1 MNVYLPIINETLV
14 SSASIE
20 ESNFYLQPIPVW
32 PTRSYAI
39 TITPENSAKDVEI
52 SILQG
57 GVNKF
62 LKAIPYSPKI
72 EFDLSIAGT
81 VINPLTRD
89 QSLPNGGGNDLG
101 LITIAHNSKYCMA
114 VLFNADVPVHMMP
127 AIGGTNF
134 KFPVKPRI
142 PGQPYDIIMPS
153 LSWEDNRLTNYDIT
167 CEPVDDYHGPHVFP
181 TKYYLGS
188 TIDIRYIKKLT
199 VKSPSTGDTVAVA
212 EYENK
217 LPQAVANDDQ
227 MLCAARLRWNMRN
240 GQWMWYAF
248 KDYFWNEGFTY
259 MRGLGGVSEQGILTI
274 NVAYAKEFYPAFQ
287 ELLVSSNIE
296 LTLPKQFPTI
306 DEEQR
311 YKMEVTSDTGAR
323 WSGSERVYR
332 QQITLRTIGFMDNYI
347 PPVEPDA
354 PAIIPVAFTATPY
367 EQSYPYYADLNAI
380 TNVTSN
386 VKWDLVPQVD
396 WLIPVS
402 PRGGKGGKGGNIGF
416 TPVSTRRLVNP
427 STTSRTGYMH
437 FIKVGTAEQIGGIKV
452 NQNGAPAV
460 NTAPKFLPITP
471 QGGEVNSFSVNCAT
485 AGVGKLK
492 VRNMAGASGAWVN
505 LDASQL
511 EQNGG
516 DVYVNPAI
524 NLPESGGVPRSCIIR
539 TTHDITGQMADVN
552 VMQSVA
558 CPVDRYPNDFKWA
571 GKDMYAYDG
580 NAHNDNE
587 FNFTSG
593 IPYTDM
599 VGECNRSYVTNIR
612 IVRVKPNIKLKF
624 NLAQNAG
631 PGANTDRFARVNI
644 KHVPTGKIL
653 GTVVI
658 FQRAYS
664 NAPTNYVHASWDP
677 EDTRDG
683 SMHYFELITA
693 ASEMPAMNPPSQM
706 YLHNIDSLNVNGVQ
720 LNKFRIMID
729 WSLSTRTL
737 NLGASVTGTSKTI
750 QIVQYPNLDAMVIS
764 TNTHWN
770 RLAPVWAIGKGSLT
784 FNVDV
789 QAQKLNQRDEI
800 SFFRLDSWI
809 SLQSTEAHQGNP
821 YVRRFTINLAANT
834 TGAARGTEIRFQR
847 PGISDIII
855 RIEQTG

>member
-1 MNVYLPIINETLV
+1 MNVYLPIIDETLV
-14 SSASIE
+14 SSAAIGE
-20 ESNFYLQPIPVW
+20 TNFYMQPIPVW
-32 PTRSYAI
+32 PTRSYTI
-39 TITPENSAKDVEI
+39 TITPENPAKDVEI

-62 LKAIPYSPKI
+62 LKNIPYSPKI

-81 VINPLTRD
+81 IINPLTRD
-89 QSLPNGGGNDLG
+89 QSLVNGGGNDLG
-101 LITIAHNSKYCMA
+101 LITITHNSKSCLLL
-114 VLFNADVPVHMMP
+114 LFNADIPVHMMP

-142 PGQPYDIIMPS
+142 PGQSYDIIMPS
-153 LSWEDNRLTNYDIT
+153 LSWENNGLTNFDII

-188 TIDIRYIKKLT
+188 TINIRYIKKLT
-199 VKSPSTGDTVAVA
+199 VKSPNTGDTVAVA

-217 LPQAVANDDQ
+217 LPQAVANGDQ

-259 MRGLGGVSEQGILTI
+259 MRGLGGASEQGILTI

-323 WSGSERVYR
+323 WGGSERVYR

-367 EQSYPYYADLNAI
+367 EQSYPYYADINAI

-386 VKWDLVPQVD
+386 VKWDMVPQAD
-396 WLIPVS
+396 WLIIDDPAN
-402 PRGGKGGKGGNIGF
+402 GKGSIGH
-416 TPVSTRRLVNP
+416 TQVVTRRRVNP
-427 STTSRTGYMH
+427 SRASRTGYYH
-437 FIKVGTAEQIGGIKV
+437 FFKAGTTEQIGSIKI
-452 NQNGAPAV
+452 NQGGAPAV
-460 NTAPKFLPITP
+460 NVTPKFLPVSP
-471 QGGEVNSFSVNCAT
+471 EGELKSFAVSCAT
-485 AGVGKLK
+485 AGVGTLK
-492 VRNMAGASGAWVN
+492 VTNMSGASGAWVN

-516 DVYVNPAI
+516 TVKVNPAR
-524 NLPESGGVPRSCIIR
+524 NLPETGGVPRSCIIR
-539 TTHDITGQMADVN
+539 TTHNITGQLADVN

-558 CPVDRYPNDFKWA
+558 CPVDRFPNDFKWA
-571 GKDMYAYDG
+571 GKGMYAYDG
-580 NAHNDNE
+580 RARTDVT
-587 FNFTSG
+587 FAFTTG
-593 IPYTDM
+593 IPGADI
-599 VGECNRSYVTNIR
+599 VAECPQVFVSNIR
-612 IVRVKPNIKLKF
+612 IIREAPNWKLLF
-624 NLAQNAG
+624 NLAQNSG
-631 PGANTDRFARVNI
+631 DDRTARIKI
-644 KHVPTGKIL
+644 KHVPTGKVL
-653 GTVVI
+653 GTLVVL
-658 FQRAYS
+658 QRAYS
-664 NAPTNYVHASWDP
+664 APPANFVHASWEP
-677 EDTRDG
+677 TEAADG
-683 SMHYFELITA
+683 SMHYFELVTA
-693 ASEMPAMNPPSQM
+693 ASETPTMNLPSQ
-706 YLHNIDSLNVNGVQ
+706 LHLYNIDSLKVNGVQ
-720 LNKFRIMID
+720 LNKFRIMLD
-729 WSLSTRTL
+729 WCLFTRSLQI
-737 NLGASVTGTSKTI
+737 GMSVTGASKTI
-750 QIVQYPNLDAMVIS
+750 SIGQFANADAMAIS

-770 RLAPVWAIGKGSLT
+770 RLAPVWVIGKDSLT

-809 SLQSTEAHQGNP
+809 NLQSTEPHQGSP

-847 PGISDIII
+847 PGITDIII
-855 RIEQTG
+855 RIEQAG

>member
-1 MNVYLPIINETLV
+1 MNVYLPIIDKTLV
-14 SSASIE
+14 SSASSE

-32 PTRSYAI
+32 PTRSYTI
-39 TITPENSAKDVEI
+39 TITPENPAKDVEI

-62 LKAIPYSPKI
+62 LKNIPYSPKI

-81 VINPLTRD
+81 VMNPLTRD
-89 QSLPNGGGNDLG
+89 RSLVNGGGNDSG
-101 LITIAHNSKYCMA
+101 LLTIAHNSKFCLA
-114 VLFNADVPVHMMP
+114 ILFNADVSVHMMP
-127 AIGGTNF
+127 ALGGTNF

-142 PGQPYDIIMPS
+142 PGQSYDIIMPS
-153 LSWEDNRLTNYDIT
+153 LSWGNNGPTNYDIT
-167 CEPVDDYHGPHVFP
+167 CEPVDDYHGQHVFP

-188 TIDIRYIKKLT
+188 TINIRYIKKLT
-199 VKSPSTGDTVAVA
+199 IKSPDTGDTVAVA

-240 GQWMWYAF
+240 GQWFWYAF

-259 MRGLGGVSEQGILTI
+259 MRGLGGASEQGILTI

-332 QQITLRTIGFMDNYI
+332 QQITLRTTGFMDNYI

-354 PAIIPVAFTATPY
+354 PAIAPVAFTATPY
-367 EQSYPYYADLNAI
+367 EHTYPYFADINGLI
-380 TNVTSN
+380 NVNSN
-386 VKWDLVPQVD
+386 VKWDIVPQVD
-396 WLIPVS
+396 WLFPVS
-402 PRGGKGGKGGNIGF
+402 PADGKGSIGF
-416 TPVSTRRLVNP
+416 TPVSTRRTVNT
-427 STTSRTGYMH
+427 STVRRVGYIH
-437 FIKVGTAEQIGGIKV
+437 FFKVGTTEQIGGIKV

-460 NTAPKFLPITP
+460 NTTLKFLPISS
-471 QGGEVNSFSVNCAT
+471 GGESKSFTVSCVT
-485 AGVGKLK
+485 QGRGTLQ
-492 VRNMAGASGAWVN
+492 VRNMSGASGAWVN
-505 LDASQL
+505 LDTSQL

-516 DVYVNPAI
+516 DVYVNPAN
-524 NLPESGGVPRSCIIR
+524 NLPETGGVPRSCIIR
-539 TTHDITGQMADVN
+539 TTHDITGQIADVN
-552 VMQSVA
+552 AMQSVA
-558 CPVDRYPNDFKWA
+558 CPLDRHPNDFKWA
-571 GKDMYAYDG
+571 GKGMYAYDG

-587 FNFTSG
+587 FSFTSG

-599 VGECNRSYVTNIR
+599 VGECNCSYVTNIR
-612 IVRVKPNIKLKF
+612 IVRVEPNIKLKF

-631 PGANTDRFARVNI
+631 PGANTDRFARINI

-664 NAPTNYVHASWDP
+664 GAAANFVHASWDP
-677 EDTRDG
+677 AEASDG
-683 SMHYFELITA
+683 STHYFELITA
-693 ASEMPAMNPPSQM
+693 APEMPAMNLPSQM
-706 YLHNIDSLNVNGVQ
+706 YLYNIDSLTVNGVQ
-720 LNKFRIMID
+720 LNKFRVMLD
-729 WSLSTRTL
+729 WCLFKRSLQI
-737 NLGASVTGTSKTI
+737 GMSVTGVSKTI
-750 QIVQYPNLDAMVIS
+750 SIVQYANADAMTIL

-770 RLAPVWAIGKGSLT
+770 RLAPVWVTGKGSLT

-821 YVRRFTINLAANT
+821 YVRRFTINLAANA
-834 TGAARGTEIRFQR
+834 TGAARSTEIRFQR
-847 PGISDIII
+847 PEITDLII

>member
-1 MNVYLPIINETLV
+1 MNVYLPIINKTLV
-14 SSASIE
+14 SNVAIE
-20 ESNFYLQPIPVW
+20 ETNFYKPPIPVW
-32 PTRSYAI
+32 PTRSYTI
-39 TITPENSAKDVEI
+39 TITPENPAKDVEI

-57 GVNKF
+57 GVKKF
-62 LKAIPYSPKI
+62 LKNIPYSPKI
-72 EFDLSIAGT
+72 EFDLSIVGT
-81 VINPLTRD
+81 LINPLTRD
-89 QSLPNGGGNDLG
+89 QSAPNGGGNDLG
-101 LITIAHNSKYCMA
+101 LLTITHNNKSCLA
-114 VLFNADVPVHMMP
+114 ILFNADVSVHMMP
-127 AIGGTNF
+127 ALGGTNF

-153 LSWEDNRLTNYDIT
+153 LSWEDNGLTTYDII
-167 CEPVDDYHGPHVFP
+167 CEPVDDYHGPHAFP
-181 TKYYLGS
+181 TKYYLGE

-199 VKSPSTGDTVAVA
+199 VKSPSTSDTVAVA

-217 LPQAVANDDQ
+217 LPEVVENDDQ
-227 MLCAARLRWNMRN
+227 MICAARLRWNMRN
-240 GQWMWYAF
+240 GQWFWYAF

-259 MRGLGGVSEQGILTI
+259 MRGLGGASEQGILTI

-296 LTLPKQFPTI
+296 LTLPKQFPTVA
-306 DEEQR
+306 EEQR
-311 YKMEVTSDTGAR
+311 YKMEITSDTGAR

-332 QQITLRTIGFMDNYI
+332 QQITLRTTGFMDNYI

-354 PAIIPVAFTATPY
+354 PAIIPVAFTVTPY
-367 EQSYPYYADLNAI
+367 EHMYPYYADLNAI
-380 TNVTSN
+380 TNITSN
-386 VKWDLVPQVD
+386 VKCDMVSQAD
-396 WLIPVS
+396 WLIINDPAN
-402 PRGGKGGKGGNIGF
+402 GKGSIGH
-416 TPVSTRRLVNP
+416 TQVVTSRRVNTSTA
-427 STTSRTGYMH
+427 SRTGYCH
-437 FIKVGTAEQIGGIKV
+437 FFKAGTAEQIGGIKV

-460 NTAPKFLPITP
+460 NAAPKFLSITP
-471 QGGEVNSFSVNCAT
+471 QGGETNSFSVNCVT
-485 AGVGKLK
+485 QDRGTLQ

-511 EQNGG
+511 EQDGG
-516 DVYVNPAI
+516 DVYVNPAL

-571 GKDMYAYDG
+571 GKGMYAYDG
-580 NAHNDNE
+580 NARPAAN
-587 FNFTSG
+587 FQFTSG
-593 IPYTDM
+593 IPGTDM
-599 VGECNRSYVTNIR
+599 VAECNESFISNLR
-612 IVRVKPNIKLKF
+612 ITREEPNWLLLFDI
-624 NLAQNAG
+624 AQNAG
-631 PGANTDRFARVNI
+631 PGGDVDRFARIKV
-644 KHVPTGKIL
+644 KHVPTGKVL
-653 GTVVI
+653 GTLVVL
-658 FQRAYS
+658 QRAF
-664 NAPTNYVHASWDP
+664 NAPPANFVHASWDP
-677 EDTRDG
+677 AEATDG

-693 ASEMPAMNPPSQM
+693 ASEMPAMSPPSQM
-706 YLHNIDSLNVNGVQ
+706 YLHNIDNLTVNGVR
-720 LNKFRIMID
+720 LNKFRVMLD
-729 WSLSTRTL
+729 WCLFTRSLQI
-737 NLGASVTGTSKTI
+737 GMSVTGASKTI
-750 QIVQYPNLDAMVIS
+750 SIGQFANTDAMAIS

-770 RLAPVWAIGKGSLT
+770 RLAPVWVIGKGSLT

-855 RIEQTG
+855 RIEQAG

>member
-1 MNVYLPIINETLV
+1 MNVYLPIIDETLV
-14 SSASIE
+14 SSASLGE
-20 ESNFYLQPIPVW
+20 TNFYKQPIPVW
-32 PTRSYAI
+32 PTRSYTI

-62 LKAIPYSPKI
+62 LKTIPYSPKI

-89 QSLPNGGGNDLG
+89 QSLVNGGGNDLG
-101 LITIAHNSKYCMA
+101 LITIAHNSKHCLLI
-114 VLFNADVPVHMMP
+114 LFNADVSVHMTP
-127 AIGGTNF
+127 ALGGANF
-134 KFPVKPRI
+134 KFPIKPRI

-153 LSWEDNRLTNYDIT
+153 LSWEDNGLTSYDIT
-167 CEPVDDYHGPHVFP
+167 CEPVDDYHGAHAFP
-181 TKYYLGS
+181 TKYYLGD
-188 TIDIRYIKKLT
+188 TINIRYIKKLT
-199 VKSPSTGDTVAVA
+199 VKSPNTGDTVAVA

-217 LPQAVANDDQ
+217 LPAVVANDDQ

-240 GQWMWYAF
+240 GQWFWYAF

-259 MRGLGGVSEQGILTI
+259 MRGLGGASEQGILTI
-274 NVAYAKEFYPAFQ
+274 NVAYTKEYYPAFQ

-354 PAIIPVAFTATPY
+354 PAIIPVAFTTFPY
-367 EQSYPYYADLNAI
+367 EHTYPYFADINGLI
-380 TNVTSN
+380 NVTSN

-396 WLIPVS
+396 WLFPVA
-402 PRGGKGGKGGNIGF
+402 PADGKGSIGV
-416 TPVSTRRLVNP
+416 TSVSTRRTVN
-427 STTSRTGYMH
+427 TNTVRRVGYIH
-437 FIKVGTAEQIGGIKV
+437 FIKAGTAEQIGGIKV

-460 NTAPKFLPITP
+460 DTTLKFLPISS
-471 QGGEVNSFSVNCAT
+471 GGESKSFTVSCVT
-485 AGVGKLK
+485 QGRGTLQ
-492 VRNMAGASGAWVN
+492 VRNMAGASGAWAN

-511 EQNGG
+511 EQDGG
-516 DVYVNPAI
+516 DVYVNPAQ
-524 NLPESGGVPRSCIIR
+524 NSPESGGVPRSCIIR

-558 CPVDRYPNDFKWA
+558 CPVDRFPNDFKWA
-571 GKDMYAYDG
+571 GKAMYAYDG

-587 FNFTSG
+587 FTFTSG
-593 IPYTDM
+593 IPYTYM
-599 VGECNRSYVTNIR
+599 VAECNRSYVTNIR
-612 IVRVKPNIKLKF
+612 IVRAAPNIKLMF

-631 PGANTDRFARVNI
+631 AGADTDRFARINI
-644 KHVPTGKIL
+644 KHVPTNKIL

-658 FQRAYS
+658 FQRGYN
-664 NAPTNYVHASWDP
+664 NAPTNYVYASWDAV
-677 EDTRDG
+677 EAG
-683 SMHYFELITA
+683 EGNMHYFELITA
-693 ASEMPAMNPPSQM
+693 ASMVPILIPPSQAKT
-706 YLHNIDSLNVNGVQ
+706 HNIDSLNVNGVQ
-720 LNKFRIMID
+720 LNKFRVMLD
-729 WSLSTRTL
+729 WNPGRTRTI
-737 NLGASVTGTSKTI
+737 NLSANVTGASGNIPII
-750 QIVQYPNLDAMVIS
+750 QYSNVDAMAIAS
-764 TNTHWN
+764 NQIWH
-770 RLAPVWAIGKGSLT
+770 RLDPVWVLSAPNERTAEIA
-784 FNVDV
+784 V

-800 SFFRLDSWI
+800 SFFRLDNWVT
-809 SLQSTEAHQGNP
+809 LDSTAIDPNNK
-821 YVRRFTINLAANT
+821 YIRKFNLRIAANT

-855 RIEQTG
+855 RIEQAG

>member
-1 MNVYLPIINETLV
+1 MNVYLPIIDKTLV
-14 SSASIE
+14 SSASIGE
-20 ESNFYLQPIPVW
+20 TNFYLQPIPVW
-32 PTRSYAI
+32 PTRSYTI

-62 LKAIPYSPKI
+62 LKNIPYSPKI

-81 VINPLTRD
+81 VITPLTRD

-101 LITIAHNSKYCMA
+101 LITIAHNSKHCMA

-153 LSWEDNRLTNYDIT
+153 LSWEDNGLTNYDIT
-167 CEPVDDYHGPHVFP
+167 CEPVDDYHGPHAFP

-199 VKSPSTGDTVAVA
+199 VKSPSTSDTIAVA

-259 MRGLGGVSEQGILTI
+259 MRGLGGASEQGILTI
-274 NVAYAKEFYPAFQ
+274 NVAYAKEYYPAFQ

-354 PAIIPVAFTATPY
+354 PAIIPAKFTATPY
-367 EQSYPYYADLNAI
+367 EHTYPYFADINGLI
-380 TNVTSN
+380 NVTSN

-396 WLIPVS
+396 WLFPVS
-402 PRGGKGGKGGNIGF
+402 PADGKGNIGF
-416 TPVSTRRLVNP
+416 TSVSTRRTVNP
-427 STTSRTGYMH
+427 NTTSRTGYMH
-437 FIKVGTAEQIGGIKV
+437 FIKAGTAEQIGGIKV

-460 NTAPKFLPITP
+460 NAALKFLPITP
-471 QGGEVNSFSVNCAT
+471 QGGETHSFSVSCTT

-492 VRNMAGASGAWVN
+492 VRNMSGARGAWVN
-505 LDASQL
+505 LDTSQL
-511 EQNGG
+511 EQDGG
-516 DVYVNPAI
+516 DIYVNPAI
-524 NLPESGGVPRSCIIR
+524 NLPESGGVPRSCIIH
-539 TTHDITGQMADVN
+539 TTHDITGQTADVN

-571 GKDMYAYDG
+571 GKGMYAYDG

-587 FNFTSG
+587 FTFTSG
-593 IPYTDM
+593 IPGADI
-599 VGECNRSYVTNIR
+599 VAECNESFITNIR
-612 IVRVKPNIKLKF
+612 IVREAPNYKLIF
-624 NLAQNAG
+624 NMSGNNASG
-631 PGANTDRFARVNI
+631 TGENRFARIVM
-644 KHVPTGKIL
+644 KHRPTGKVL
-653 GTVVI
+653 GTCVV
-658 FQRAYS
+658 FQKAWVSPPNFVY
-664 NAPTNYVHASWDP
+664 ASWDP
-677 EDTRDG
+677 AEAADG
-683 SMHYFELITA
+683 STHYFDLITA
-693 ASEMPAMNPPSQM
+693 ASTVPSLVPPSQART
-706 YLHNIDSLNVNGVQ
+706 HNIDSLNVNGAQ
-720 LNKFRIMID
+720 LNKFRVMLD
-729 WSLSTRTL
+729 WNPGRTRTI
-737 NLGASVTGTSKTI
+737 NLSANVTGASGNIPII
-750 QIVQYPNLDAMVIS
+750 QYSNVDAMAIS
-764 TNTHWN
+764 SNQIWH
-770 RLAPVWAIGKGSLT
+770 RLDPVWVLSAPNERTAEIA
-784 FNVDV
+784 V
-789 QAQKLNQRDEI
+789 QAQKLNQRDDI
-800 SFFRLDSWI
+800 SFFRLDSWVT
-809 SLQSTEAHQGNP
+809 LDSTAIDPNNN
-821 YVRRFTINLAANT
+821 YIRKFNLRIAANT

-855 RIEQTG
+855 RIEQAG

>member
-1 MNVYLPIINETLV
+1 MNVYLPIIDETLV

-20 ESNFYLQPIPVW
+20 ETNFYLQPIPVW
-32 PTRSYAI
+32 PTRSYTI

-72 EFDLSIAGT
+72 EFDLSIVGT

-101 LITIAHNSKYCMA
+101 LISIAHNRKFCMA

-127 AIGGTNF
+127 SIGGTNF

-153 LSWEDNRLTNYDIT
+153 LSWENNGLTNYDIT
-167 CEPVDDYHGPHVFP
+167 CEPVDDYHGAHVFP

-188 TIDIRYIKKLT
+188 TIDIRFIKKLT
-199 VKSPSTGDTVAVA
+199 VKSPYTGDTVAVA

-217 LPQAVANDDQ
+217 LPAAVANDDQ

-240 GQWMWYAF
+240 GQWYWYAF

-259 MRGLGGVSEQGILTI
+259 MRGLGGASEQGILTI

-347 PPVEPDA
+347 PPAEPDA
-354 PAIIPVAFTATPY
+354 PAIIPVAFTATPH
-367 EQSYPYYADLNAI
+367 EHTYPYFADINGLI
-380 TNVTSN
+380 NVTSN

-396 WLIPVS
+396 WLFPVS
-402 PRGGKGGKGGNIGF
+402 PADGKGTIGF
-416 TPVSTRRLVNP
+416 TPVSTRRTTNP
-427 STTSRTGYMH
+427 STVRRVGYIH
-437 FIKVGTAEQIGGIKV
+437 FIKAGTTEQIGGIKV
-452 NQNGAPAV
+452 NQYGAPAV
-460 NTAPKFLPITP
+460 NTTLKFLPITP
-471 QGGEVNSFSVNCAT
+471 QGGETNSFSVNCAT
-485 AGVGKLK
+485 QGKGTLR
-492 VRNMAGASGAWVN
+492 VTNMSGASGAWVN

-511 EQNGG
+511 EQDGG
-516 DVYVNPAI
+516 DVYVNPAN
-524 NLPESGGVPRSCIIR
+524 NLPETGGVPRSCIIR

-558 CPVDRYPNDFKWA
+558 CPVDRFPNDFKWA
-571 GKDMYAYDG
+571 GKGMYAYDG

-587 FNFTSG
+587 FTFTSG

-612 IVRVKPNIKLKF
+612 IVRAAPNTKLRF

-631 PGANTDRFARVNI
+631 PGAGVDRFARINI

-653 GTVVI
+653 ETVVI

-664 NAPTNYVHASWDP
+664 NAPTNYVCASWDP
-677 EDTRDG
+677 AEAADG

-693 ASEMPAMNPPSQM
+693 ASMVPSLIPPSKAKT
-706 YLHNIDSLNVNGVQ
+706 HNIDSLNVNGVQ
-720 LNKFRIMID
+720 LNKFRVMLDWNPGIIRTID
-729 WSLSTRTL
+729 ISANVT
-737 NLGASVTGTSKTI
+737 GASGNIPII
-750 QIVQYPNLDAMVIS
+750 QYSNVDAMVIS
-764 TNTHWN
+764 SNQIWD
-770 RLAPVWAIGKGSLT
+770 RLAPVWVLSAANERTAEIA
-784 FNVDV
+784 V

-800 SFFRLDSWI
+800 SFFRLDSWVT
-809 SLQSTEAHQGNP
+809 LDSTAIDPNNK
-821 YVRRFTINLAANT
+821 YVRKFNLRIAANT

-847 PGISDIII
+847 PGIPDIII
-855 RIEQTG
+855 RIEQAG

>member
-14 SSASIE
+14 SNAAIE
-20 ESNFYLQPIPVW
+20 ETNFYMQPIPVW
-32 PTRSYAI
+32 PTRSYTI

-62 LKAIPYSPKI
+62 LKTIPYSPKI
-72 EFDLSIAGT
+72 EFDLLIAAT

-101 LITIAHNSKYCMA
+101 LITITHNRKFCMA
-114 VLFNADVPVHMMP
+114 ILFNADVSLHMMP
-127 AIGGTNF
+127 ALGGFNF
-134 KFPVKPRI
+134 RFPTKPRI

-153 LSWEDNRLTNYDIT
+153 LSWEDNGLTNYDIT
-167 CEPVDDYHGPHVFP
+167 CEPVDDYHGPHAFP

-199 VKSPSTGDTVAVA
+199 VKSPNTGDTVAVA

-259 MRGLGGVSEQGILTI
+259 MRGLGGASEQGILTI

-354 PAIIPVAFTATPY
+354 PAIIPVAFTASPY
-367 EQSYPYYADLNAI
+367 EHTYPYFADINALI
-380 TNVTSN
+380 NVTSN

-396 WLIPVS
+396 WLFPVS
-402 PRGGKGGKGGNIGF
+402 PADGKGNIGF
-416 TPVSTRRLVNP
+416 TPVSTRRTVNP
-427 STTSRTGYMH
+427 NTVRRVGYIH
-437 FIKVGTAEQIGGIKV
+437 FIKAGTAEQIGGMKV

-460 NTAPKFLPITP
+460 NTTLKFLPISS
-471 QGGEVNSFSVNCAT
+471 GGGMESFTVSCAT
-485 AGVGKLK
+485 AGQGTLRVK
-492 VRNMAGASGAWVN
+492 NMSGAAGAWVN

-511 EQNGG
+511 EQDGG
-516 DVYVNPAI
+516 DVYVNPAR
-524 NLPESGGVPRSCIIR
+524 NSPRYGGAPRSCIIR
-539 TTHDITGQMADVN
+539 TTHDITGQSADVN
-552 VMQSVA
+552 AMQYVD
-558 CPVDRYPNDFKWA
+558 CPVDRFPNDFAWA
-571 GKDMYAYDG
+571 GKGMYAYDG
-580 NAHNDNE
+580 AAHNNNE
-587 FNFTSG
+587 FSFTSG
-593 IPYTDM
+593 IPHTDM
-599 VGECNRSYVTNIR
+599 VAECSQNYVTSIR
-612 IVRVKPNIKLKF
+612 IVYVESNSKLIF
-624 NLAQNAG
+624 NLAQNSG
-631 PGANTDRFARVNI
+631 GDRFARISV
-644 KHVPTGKIL
+644 KHVPTGKVL
-653 GTVVI
+653 GTVVV
-658 FQRAYS
+658 FQRAF
-664 NAPTNYVHASWDP
+664 NAPPANFVHASWRSA
-677 EDTRDG
+677 EAADG

-693 ASEMPAMNPPSQM
+693 ASETPTMNPPSQM
-706 YLHNIDSLNVNGVQ
+706 YLHNIDNLTVNGVQ
-720 LNKFRIMID
+720 LNKFRVMLD
-729 WSLSTRTL
+729 WCLFKRSLQI
-737 NLGASVTGTSKTI
+737 GMSVTGASKTI
-750 QIVQYPNLDAMVIS
+750 SIDQYANEDAMAIS
-764 TNTHWN
+764 TNAHWN
-770 RLAPVWAIGKGSLT
+770 RLAPVWVIGKGSLT

-789 QAQKLNQRDEI
+789 QAQKLNQRDAI
-800 SFFRLDSWI
+800 SFFCLDSWI
-809 SLQSTEAHQGNP
+809 SLQSTEAHAGNP
-821 YVRRFTINLAANT
+821 YVRRFTLNLAANT

-847 PGISDIII
+847 PEVTDIII

>member
-14 SSASIE
+14 SSASVE
-20 ESNFYLQPIPVW
+20 ESSFYLQPIPVW
-32 PTRSYAI
+32 PTRSYTI
-39 TITPENSAKDVEI
+39 TITPENPAKDVEI

-57 GVNKF
+57 GVKKF
-62 LKAIPYSPKI
+62 LKNIPYSPKI

-89 QSLPNGGGNDLG
+89 RSLVNGGGNDLG
-101 LITIAHNSKYCMA
+101 LLTITHNSKFCLA
-114 VLFNADVPVHMMP
+114 ILFNADVSVHMMP
-127 AIGGTNF
+127 ALGGTNF

-153 LSWEDNRLTNYDIT
+153 LSWEDNGLANYDIT

-181 TKYYLGS
+181 TKYYLGE

-199 VKSPSTGDTVAVA
+199 VKSPSTSDTVAVA

-217 LPQAVANDDQ
+217 LPEVVENDDQ
-227 MLCAARLRWNMRN
+227 MICAARLRWNMRN

-259 MRGLGGVSEQGILTI
+259 MRGLGGASEQGILTI

-296 LTLPKQFPTI
+296 LTLPKQFPTVA
-306 DEEQR
+306 EEQR
-311 YKMEVTSDTGAR
+311 YKMEITSDTGAR

-332 QQITLRTIGFMDNYI
+332 QQITLRTTGFMDNYI

-354 PAIIPVAFTATPY
+354 PAIIPAAFTATPH
-367 EQSYPYYADLNAI
+367 EQTYPYYADLNAI

-402 PRGGKGGKGGNIGF
+402 PRGGKGGNIGF

-437 FIKVGTAEQIGGIKV
+437 FIKAGTTEQIGGIKV

-558 CPVDRYPNDFKWA
+558 CPLDRYPNDFNWE
-571 GKDMYAYDG
+571 GKGMYAYDG

-612 IVRVKPNIKLKF
+612 IVRVKPNIKLMF

-631 PGANTDRFARVNI
+631 PGANTDRFASINI

-664 NAPTNYVHASWDP
+664 GAAANFVHASWDP
-677 EDTRDG
+677 AETADG

-693 ASEMPAMNPPSQM
+693 ASEMPAMSPPSQM
-706 YLHNIDSLNVNGVQ
+706 YLHNIDSLTVNGVR
-720 LNKFRIMID
+720 LNKFRVMLD
-729 WSLSTRTL
+729 WCPFTRSLQI
-737 NLGASVTGTSKTI
+737 GMSVTGVSKTI
-750 QIVQYPNLDAMVIS
+750 SIGQFANADAMAIS

-770 RLAPVWAIGKGSLT
+770 RLAPVWVIGKGSLT

-809 SLQSTEAHQGNP
+809 SLQSTEAHQGNQ

>member
-14 SSASIE
+14 SDASIKE
-20 ESNFYLQPIPVW
+20 TNFYLQPIPVW
-32 PTRSYAI
+32 PTRSYTI

-57 GVNKF
+57 EVNKF

-127 AIGGTNF
+127 SIGGTNF

-153 LSWEDNRLTNYDIT
+153 LSWEDNGLTNYDIT

-181 TKYYLGS
+181 TKYFLGS

-199 VKSPSTGDTVAVA
+199 VKSPNTGDTVAVA

-259 MRGLGGVSEQGILTI
+259 MRGLGGASEQGILTI
-274 NVAYAKEFYPAFQ
+274 NVAYTKEYYPAFQ

-367 EQSYPYYADLNAI
+367 EQSYPYYADLNTI

-402 PRGGKGGKGGNIGF
+402 PRGGKGGNIGF

-437 FIKVGTAEQIGGIKV
+437 FIKAGTAEQIGGIKV

-558 CPVDRYPNDFKWA
+558 CPLDRYPNDFKWA
-571 GKDMYAYDG
+571 GKGMYAYDG

-612 IVRVKPNIKLKF
+612 IVRVEPNIKIKF

-631 PGANTDRFARVNI
+631 PGANTDRFARINI

-664 NAPTNYVHASWDP
+664 GAAANFVHASWDP
-677 EDTRDG
+677 AEAADG

-706 YLHNIDSLNVNGVQ
+706 YLHNIDSLTVNGVQ
-720 LNKFRIMID
+720 LNKFRIMLD
-729 WSLSTRTL
+729 WCLFTRSLQI
-737 NLGASVTGTSKTI
+737 GMSVTGVSKTI
-750 QIVQYPNLDAMVIS
+750 SIGQFANADAMAIS
-764 TNTHWN
+764 TSTHWN
-770 RLAPVWAIGKGSLT
+770 RLAPVWVIGKGSLT
-784 FNVDV
+784 FNVEV

-821 YVRRFTINLAANT
+821 YVRRFTINLAANA

-847 PGISDIII
+847 PGITDIII

>member
-1 MNVYLPIINETLV
+1 MNVYLPIIDETLV
-14 SSASIE
+14 SDAAIKE
-20 ESNFYLQPIPVW
+20 TNFYMQPIPVW
-32 PTRSYAI
+32 PTRSYTI

-57 GVNKF
+57 GINKF
-62 LKAIPYSPKI
+62 LKTIPYSPKI

-89 QSLPNGGGNDLG
+89 RSLVNGGGNDLG
-101 LITIAHNSKYCMA
+101 LITIAHNSKYCVA
-114 VLFNADVPVHMMP
+114 ILFNADVPVHMMP

-134 KFPVKPRI
+134 KFPIKPRI

-153 LSWEDNRLTNYDIT
+153 LSWEDNGLTSYDIT
-167 CEPVDDYHGPHVFP
+167 CEPVDDYHGAHAFP

-199 VKSPSTGDTVAVA
+199 VKSPNTGDTVAVA

-217 LPQAVANDDQ
+217 LPATVANDDQ

-240 GQWMWYAF
+240 GQWFWYAF

-259 MRGLGGVSEQGILTI
+259 MRGLGGASEQGILTI

-354 PAIIPVAFTATPY
+354 PAIIPAAFTATPH
-367 EQSYPYYADLNAI
+367 EHTYPYFADINGLI
-380 TNVTSN
+380 NVTSN
-386 VKWDLVPQVD
+386 VMWDLVPQVD
-396 WLIPVS
+396 WLFPVA
-402 PRGGKGGKGGNIGF
+402 PADGKGNIGF
-416 TPVSTRRLVNP
+416 TPVSTRRTVNP
-427 STTSRTGYMH
+427 NTVRRVGYIH
-437 FIKVGTAEQIGGIKV
+437 FLKAGTAEQIGGIKV

-460 NTAPKFLPITP
+460 NAAPKFLPITP
-471 QGGEVNSFSVNCAT
+471 QGGETHSFSVNCVT
-485 AGVGKLK
+485 QGRGTLK
-492 VRNMAGASGAWVN
+492 VTNMSGARGAWVN

-511 EQNGG
+511 EQDGG
-516 DVYVNPAI
+516 DIYVNPAI

-539 TTHDITGQMADVN
+539 TTHDITGQTADVN

-558 CPVDRYPNDFKWA
+558 CPVDRFPNDFKWA
-571 GKDMYAYDG
+571 GKGMYAYDG
-580 NAHNDNE
+580 NPHNDNE
-587 FNFTSG
+587 FTFTSG
-593 IPYTDM
+593 IPYTAM
-599 VGECNRSYVTNIR
+599 VGECNGAYVTNIR
-612 IVRVKPNIKLKF
+612 IVRAEPNIKLVF

-631 PGANTDRFARVNI
+631 AGANVDRFARINV

-664 NAPTNYVHASWDP
+664 GVAPNFVHASWDP
-677 EDTRDG
+677 AEAADG
-683 SMHYFELITA
+683 STHYFELITA

-706 YLHNIDSLNVNGVQ
+706 FLYNIDNLTVNGVQ
-720 LNKFRIMID
+720 LNKFRVMLD
-729 WSLSTRTL
+729 WCTLTRSLQIGMR
-737 NLGASVTGTSKTI
+737 VTGVSKTI
-750 QIVQYPNLDAMVIS
+750 SIGQSANADAMTIS
-764 TNTHWN
+764 TNTPWS
-770 RLAPVWAIGKGSLT
+770 RLAPVWATGKGSLT
-784 FNVDV
+784 FDVDV
-789 QAQKLNQRDEI
+789 QARKLSQRDEI

-834 TGAARGTEIRFQR
+834 TGAVRVTEIRFQR

>member
-1 MNVYLPIINETLV
+1 MNVYLPIINKTLV
-14 SSASIE
+14 SNVAIE
-20 ESNFYLQPIPVW
+20 ETNFYKQPIPVW
-32 PTRSYAI
+32 PTRSYTI
-39 TITPENSAKDVEI
+39 TITPENPAKDVEI
-52 SILQG
+52 SITQG
-57 GVNKF
+57 GVKKF
-62 LKAIPYSPKI
+62 LNIPYSPKI

-81 VINPLTRD
+81 IINPLTRD
-89 QSLPNGGGNDLG
+89 QSLPAGGGNDLG
-101 LITIAHNSKYCMA
+101 LLTITHNSKYCLA
-114 VLFNADVPVHMMP
+114 TLFNADVSVHMMP
-127 AIGGTNF
+127 ALGGRNF
-134 KFPVKPRI
+134 KFPIKPRV

-153 LSWEDNRLTNYDIT
+153 LSWEDNGLVNYDIT

-181 TKYYLGS
+181 TKYYLGE

-199 VKSPSTGDTVAVA
+199 VKSPSTSDTVAVA

-217 LPQAVANDDQ
+217 LPEVVENDDQ
-227 MLCAARLRWNMRN
+227 MICAARLRWNMRN

-259 MRGLGGVSEQGILTI
+259 MRGLGGASEQGILTI

-296 LTLPKQFPTI
+296 LTLPKQFPTVA
-306 DEEQR
+306 EEQR
-311 YKMEVTSDTGAR
+311 YKMEITSDTGAR

-332 QQITLRTIGFMDNYI
+332 QQITLRTTGFMDNYI

-367 EQSYPYYADLNAI
+367 EQSYPYYADLNTI

-402 PRGGKGGKGGNIGF
+402 PRGGKGGNIGF

-437 FIKVGTAEQIGGIKV
+437 FIKAGTAEQIGGIKV

-558 CPVDRYPNDFKWA
+558 CPLDRYPNDFKWVEK
-571 GKDMYAYDG
+571 GMYAYDG
-580 NAHNDNE
+580 NAHNDNA
-587 FNFTSG
+587 FSFTSG

-612 IVRVKPNIKLKF
+612 IVRVKPNIKLMF

-631 PGANTDRFARVNI
+631 PGANTDRFARIRV

-664 NAPTNYVHASWDP
+664 GAAANFVHASWDP
-677 EDTRDG
+677 AEAADG

-706 YLHNIDSLNVNGVQ
+706 YLYNIDSLTVNGVQ
-720 LNKFRIMID
+720 LNKFRVMLD
-729 WSLSTRTL
+729 WCLFTRSLQI
-737 NLGASVTGTSKTI
+737 GMSVTGVSKTI
-750 QIVQYPNLDAMVIS
+750 SIGQFANADAMAIS

-770 RLAPVWAIGKGSLT
+770 RLAPVWVIGKGSLT

-789 QAQKLNQRDEI
+789 QAQKPNQRDEI

-821 YVRRFTINLAANT
+821 YVRRFTINLAANA

-847 PGISDIII
+847 PGITDIII

>member
-1 MNVYLPIINETLV
+1 MNVYLPIINKTLV
-14 SSASIE
+14 SNVEIE
-20 ESNFYLQPIPVW
+20 ETNFYKQPIPVW
-32 PTRSYAI
+32 PTRSYTI
-39 TITPENSAKDVEI
+39 TITPENPAKDVEI

-62 LKAIPYSPKI
+62 LKNIPYSPNI

-81 VINPLTRD
+81 VMNPLTRD
-89 QSLPNGGGNDLG
+89 QSLPNEGGSELG
-101 LITIAHNSKYCMA
+101 LITIAHNSKYCTA
-114 VLFNADVPVHMMP
+114 VLFNADVSVHMMP
-127 AIGGTNF
+127 ALGGRNF

-153 LSWEDNRLTNYDIT
+153 LSWEDSGMTNYDII

-181 TKYYLGS
+181 TKYYLGE

-199 VKSPSTGDTVAVA
+199 VKSPNTSDTVAVA

-217 LPQAVANDDQ
+217 LPEVVENDDQ
-227 MLCAARLRWNMRN
+227 MICAARLRWNMRN
-240 GQWMWYAF
+240 GQWFWYAF

-259 MRGLGGVSEQGILTI
+259 MRGLGGASEQGILTI

-296 LTLPKQFPTI
+296 LTLPKQFPTVA
-306 DEEQR
+306 EEQR
-311 YKMEVTSDTGAR
+311 YKMEITSDTGAR

-332 QQITLRTIGFMDNYI
+332 QQITLRTTGFMDNYI

-354 PAIIPVAFTATPY
+354 PAIVPVAFTATPY
-367 EQSYPYYADLNAI
+367 EQSYPYYADINVI

-386 VKWDLVPQVD
+386 VKWDMVPQAD
-396 WLIPVS
+396 WLIINDPAN
-402 PRGGKGGKGGNIGF
+402 GKGSIGH
-416 TPVSTRRLVNP
+416 TRVVTRRTVNP
-427 STTSRTGYMH
+427 NTTARTGYIH
-437 FIKVGTAEQIGGIKV
+437 FIKAGTTEQIGGIKV

-460 NTAPKFLPITP
+460 NTSLKFLPISSR
-471 QGGEVNSFSVNCAT
+471 GESKSFTVSCAT
-485 AGVGKLK
+485 AGVGTLK
-492 VRNMAGASGAWVN
+492 VTNMSGASGAWVN

-516 DVYVNPAI
+516 DVYVNPAN
-524 NLPESGGVPRSCIIR
+524 NLPETGGVPHSCIIR
-539 TTHDITGQMADVN
+539 TTHDITGQKADVN
-552 VMQSVA
+552 VTQSVA
-558 CPVDRYPNDFKWA
+558 CPVDRFPNDFKWE
-571 GKDMYAYDG
+571 GKGMYAYDG

-587 FNFTSG
+587 FTFTSG

-612 IVRVKPNIKLKF
+612 IVRVAPNIKLKF

-631 PGANTDRFARVNI
+631 PGADTDRFARINV
-644 KHVPTGKIL
+644 KHVPTGKIM

-664 NAPTNYVHASWDP
+664 GAAANFVHASWDP
-677 EDTRDG
+677 AEAADG

-693 ASEMPAMNPPSQM
+693 ASKVPSLVLPSQART
-706 YLHNIDSLNVNGVQ
+706 YNIDSLNVNGVQ
-720 LNKFRIMID
+720 LNKFRVMLD
-729 WSLSTRTL
+729 WNPGRTRTI
-737 NLGASVTGTSKTI
+737 NLSANVTGASGNIPII
-750 QIVQYPNLDAMVIS
+750 QYSNVDAMAIAS
-764 TNTHWN
+764 NPIWH
-770 RLAPVWAIGKGSLT
+770 RLDPVWVLSAPNERTAEIA
-784 FNVDV
+784 V

-800 SFFRLDSWI
+800 SFFRLDSWVSLGSTAIDPNNNYIRKFNLRI
-809 SLQSTEAHQGNP
+809 S
-821 YVRRFTINLAANT
+821 ANT

-855 RIEQTG
+855 RIEQAG

>member
-1 MNVYLPIINETLV
+1 MNVYLPIINKTLV
-14 SSASIE
+14 SNVAIE
-20 ESNFYLQPIPVW
+20 ETNHYKQPIPVW
-32 PTRSYAI
+32 PTRSYTI
-39 TITPENSAKDVEI
+39 TITPENPAKDVEI

-57 GVNKF
+57 GDNKF
-62 LKAIPYSPKI
+62 LKNIPYSPKI

-81 VINPLTRD
+81 IINPLTRD

-101 LITIAHNSKYCMA
+101 LLTITHDSKYCLA
-114 VLFNADVPVHMMP
+114 ILFNADVSVHMMP
-127 AIGGTNF
+127 ALGGRNF
-134 KFPVKPRI
+134 KFPIKPRV

-153 LSWEDNRLTNYDIT
+153 LSWEDNGLTNYDIT
-167 CEPVDDYHGPHVFP
+167 CEPVDDYHGPHAFP
-181 TKYYLGS
+181 TKYYLGE

-199 VKSPSTGDTVAVA
+199 VKSPSTSDTVAVA

-217 LPQAVANDDQ
+217 LPEVAENDDQ
-227 MLCAARLRWNMRN
+227 MICAARLRWNMRN
-240 GQWMWYAF
+240 GQWFWYAF

-259 MRGLGGVSEQGILTI
+259 MRGLGGASEQGILTI

-296 LTLPKQFPTI
+296 LTLPKQFPTVA
-306 DEEQR
+306 EEQR
-311 YKMEVTSDTGAR
+311 YKMEITSDTGAR

-332 QQITLRTIGFMDNYI
+332 QQITLRTTGFMDNYI

-367 EQSYPYYADLNAI
+367 ERTYPYFADINAI

-396 WLIPVS
+396 WLFPVS
-402 PRGGKGGKGGNIGF
+402 PADGKGNIGF
-416 TPVSTRRLVNP
+416 TPVSTRRTVNP
-427 STTSRTGYMH
+427 NTTARTGYIH
-437 FIKVGTAEQIGGIKV
+437 FIKAGTAEQIGGIKV

-460 NTAPKFLPITP
+460 NTTLKFLPRSS
-471 QGGEVNSFSVNCAT
+471 GGELKSFTVSCVT
-485 AGVGKLK
+485 QGRGTLQ
-492 VRNMAGASGAWVN
+492 VRNMSGASGAWVN

-511 EQNGG
+511 EQDGG
-516 DVYVNPAI
+516 DVYVNPAQ

-558 CPVDRYPNDFKWA
+558 CPVDRYPNDFKWE
-571 GKDMYAYDG
+571 GKGMYAYDG
-580 NAHNDNE
+580 NAHNDI
-587 FNFTSG
+587 FAFTSG
-593 IPYTDM
+593 IPYTAM
-599 VGECNRSYVTNIR
+599 VGECNCSYVTNIKITR
-612 IVRVKPNIKLKF
+612 AAPQIRLAF
-624 NLAQNAG
+624 SLAQNLG
-631 PGANTDRFARVNI
+631 EDRFARIKV
-644 KHVPTGKIL
+644 KHVPTGKVL
-653 GTVVI
+653 GTLVVL
-658 FQRAYS
+658 QRAF
-664 NAPTNYVHASWDP
+664 NAPPANFVHASWDP
-677 EDTRDG
+677 AEAADG

-693 ASEMPAMNPPSQM
+693 ASEMPAMSPPSQM
-706 YLHNIDSLNVNGVQ
+706 YLHNIDSLTVNGVR
-720 LNKFRIMID
+720 LNKFRVMLD
-729 WSLSTRTL
+729 WCLLTRSLQI
-737 NLGASVTGTSKTI
+737 GMSVTGVSKTI
-750 QIVQYPNLDAMVIS
+750 SIGQFANADAMAIS

-770 RLAPVWAIGKGSLT
+770 RLAPVWVIGKGSLT

-847 PGISDIII
+847 PGVSDIII
-855 RIEQTG
+855 RIEQSG

>member
-1 MNVYLPIINETLV
+1 MNVYLPIINKTLV
-14 SSASIE
+14 SNVAIE
-20 ESNFYLQPIPVW
+20 ETNFYKQPIPVW
-32 PTRSYAI
+32 PTRSYTI
-39 TITPENSAKDVEI
+39 TITPENPAKDVEI

-62 LKAIPYSPKI
+62 LKNIPYSPKI

-81 VINPLTRD
+81 IINPLTRD
-89 QSLPNGGGNDLG
+89 QSLPAGGGNDLG
-101 LITIAHNSKYCMA
+101 LLTIAHNSKYCLA
-114 VLFNADVPVHMMP
+114 ILFNADVSVHMMP
-127 AIGGTNF
+127 ALGGRNF
-134 KFPVKPRI
+134 KFPIKPRV

-153 LSWEDNRLTNYDIT
+153 LSWEDNGLANYDIT
-167 CEPVDDYHGPHVFP
+167 CEPVDDYHGPHAFP
-181 TKYYLGS
+181 TKYYLGE

-199 VKSPSTGDTVAVA
+199 VKSPSTSDTVAVA

-217 LPQAVANDDQ
+217 LPEVVENDDQ
-227 MLCAARLRWNMRN
+227 MICAARLRWNMRN
-240 GQWMWYAF
+240 GQWFWYAF

-259 MRGLGGVSEQGILTI
+259 MRGLGGASEQGILTI

-296 LTLPKQFPTI
+296 LTLPKQFPTVA
-306 DEEQR
+306 EEQR
-311 YKMEVTSDTGAR
+311 YKMEITSDTGAR

-332 QQITLRTIGFMDNYI
+332 QQITLRTTGFMDNYI

-367 EQSYPYYADLNAI
+367 EQSYPYYADLNII

-402 PRGGKGGKGGNIGF
+402 PGGGKGGNIGF

-437 FIKVGTAEQIGGIKV
+437 FIKAGTAEQIGGIKV

-571 GKDMYAYDG
+571 GKGMYAYDG

-599 VGECNRSYVTNIR
+599 VGECNRSYITNIR
-612 IVRVKPNIKLKF
+612 IVRVEPNIKLMF

-631 PGANTDRFARVNI
+631 PGENTDRFARINI

-664 NAPTNYVHASWDP
+664 GTAPNFVHASWDP
-677 EDTRDG
+677 AEAADG

-693 ASEMPAMNPPSQM
+693 ASEMPTMNPPSQM
-706 YLHNIDSLNVNGVQ
+706 YLHNIDSLNVNGVR

-729 WSLSTRTL
+729 WCLFTRSLQI
-737 NLGASVTGTSKTI
+737 GMSVTGVSKTI
-750 QIVQYPNLDAMVIS
+750 SIGQFANADAMAIS

-809 SLQSTEAHQGNP
+809 SLQSTEAHQGNL

-834 TGAARGTEIRFQR
+834 TDAARGTEIRFQR
-847 PGISDIII
+847 PGITDIII